1 MHRDARFPVSRYAEL
16 LTSVRHSAPVIGEV
30 AVFRI
35 EAPAAMHRELTGSMG
50 SNQAVQWVGGLAER
64 LEKEIADR
72 TSAQNFRIAIFAAF
86 VASLAAVLASI
97 SAFNDLWSMVSR
109 LFT

>member
-1 MHRDARFPVSRYAEL
+1 
-16 LTSVRHSAPVIGEV
+16 
-30 AVFRI
+30 
-35 EAPAAMHRELTGSMG
+35 
-50 SNQAVQWVGGLAER
+50 VQWVGGLAER